1 MSSESLPKGITQQAK
16 IWSAYIAKNVKPQPA
31 ENSELLFLTGRTLL
45 DKKTFNKLN
54 TEEDDVVHG
63 VQVFYGPFASKTAAQ
78 EFVSEYSGEWPDEN
92 SWRYIRPGQ
101 PEILSS
107 YYEPGKAD
115 IVHNS
120 SLQFQGQLAIQ
131 EQERKIK
138 EIEEVQKRVKMRES
152 EESIEKKAFTT
163 HEKEVHITWIK
174 NQIEHS
180 EKNLTQMKK
189 HLTFLENLPVKDEEQ
204 K

>member
-16 IWSAYIAKNVKPQPA
+16 IWSAYIAKNVKCQPA

-54 TEEDDVVHG
+54 SDEDDVVHG
-63 VQVFYGPFASKTAAQ
+63 LCVFYGPFASKTAAQ
-78 EFVSEYSGEWPDEN
+78 EFVSEYSGEWPGEN
-92 SWRYIRPGQ
+92 EWRYIRPGQ

-115 IVHNS
+115 IVHNA
-120 SLQFQGQLAIQ
+120 SLEFQAQLKIH
-131 EQERKIK
+131 ENERKIK
-138 EIEEVQKRVKMRES
+138 EIEEVKSRLQNREEELLSAKATPNKNEVEQHIIWQKQKIDES
-152 EESIEKKAFTT
+152 EKHINQL
-163 HEKEVHITWIK
+163 KE
-174 NQIEHS
+174 
-180 EKNLTQMKK
+180 
-189 HLTFLENLPVKDEEQ
+189 HLKRLENLLVEEQ

>member
-16 IWSAYIAKNVKPQPA
+16 IWTAYIAKNVKPQPA

-78 EFVSEYSGEWPDEN
+78 EFVSEYSGEWPDE
-92 SWRYIRPGQ
+92 WRFIRPGQ

-107 YYEPGKAD
+107 YYEPGHAD
-115 IVHNS
+115 IVHNA
-120 SLQFQGQLAIQ
+120 SLEFQGQILMNQQAKKIQ
-131 EQERKIK
+131 
-138 EIEEVQKRVKMRES
+138 EIEEVQKRVKSRES

-163 HEKEVHITWIK
+163 QEKEVHITWIK

-180 EKNLTQMKK
+180 EKNLNQMKK